1 MILIMPLLYAFLT
14 LLIIRT
20 NVIFS
25 FTIGVPNKLNSN
37 AIASSSS
44 SNASDGKSLTSTNNN
59 DTSAIKSRQKQ
70 LRRSFLKNTILSTLI
85 TNYNI
90 FGINKAV
97 AYTEENKNIYDQ
109 SLLSSSNTLSS
120 SSFLSSST
128 SLSSSSPS
136 STTNEAE
143 ITDKIYITFKGIVN
157 DPTSTDTK
165 RITIGLF
172 GKNAPKS
179 TSIIKQL
186 VSKSTGYKT
195 SCKPLPT
202 RLLEREQLEANKVYN
217 NCMANEQEYG
227 VTYENSSVWRVQK
240 DKRIDAGAVVGKYLS
255 RENAYFEEDTANN
268 LLHDTPGIVSVRRGN
283 EGGFGFTIQYY
294 NELNKDVIAAQE
306 MLNQDNIIIGRV
318 IEGMDVV
325 DELNNLPVVK
335 SSSVNYMGLTGG
347 PTVKNEATR
356 ACRYGGP
363 MYCNENKP
371 LRKIQIVDCGVL

>member
-1 MILIMPLLYAFLT
+1 MPLLHAFLT
-14 LLIIRT
+14 MLVIRT

-37 AIASSSS
+37 VISLSLSSS
-44 SNASDGKSLTSTNNN
+44 SNASDEKSLTSTNNN
-59 DTSAIKSRQKQ
+59 DTTAIKSRQKQ
-70 LRRSFLKNTILSTLI
+70 LRRSFLKNSILSTLI

-109 SLLSSSNTLSS
+109 LSSSSSLLSSSTTLSS
-120 SSFLSSST
+120 SSS
-128 SLSSSSPS
+128 S

-157 DPTSTDTK
+157 DPTSTYTK

-186 VSKSTGYKT
+186 VSKSIGYKT

-283 EGGFGFTIQYY
+283 EGGFGFTIHYY